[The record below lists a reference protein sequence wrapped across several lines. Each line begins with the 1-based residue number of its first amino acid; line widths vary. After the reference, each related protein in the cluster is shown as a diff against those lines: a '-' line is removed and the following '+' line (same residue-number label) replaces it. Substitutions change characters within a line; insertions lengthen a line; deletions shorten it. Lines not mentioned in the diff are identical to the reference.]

1 MSWYFANYL
10 SSTERS
16 KYRDGQARSAVH
28 RLADHRYRIRHCA
41 CSLAVI
47 LLRKLCHLSK
57 TISLMYSI
65 WQMTHLCDITYS
77 PAKIGTSASM
87 KACSLWNGIAL
98 HPIYPCHCIT
108 DMSFFTKYVADVCV
122 RVDQVSYLWRL
133 NKGLIK
139 HANNKFSSL
148 FYSLFYFFKPSVRSF
163 YEDLRCRYFKYNLG
177 NQPVTC
183 VREK

>member
-1 MSWYFANYL
+1 MSWYLANYL

-87 KACSLWNGIAL
+87 KACSLWNDIAFRVL
-98 HPIYPCHCIT
+98 TSHIP
-108 DMSFFTKYVADVCV
+108 MSLYHRYDIFHKVCGWCLCACGSGV
-122 RVDQVSYLWRL
+122 L
-133 NKGLIK
+133 
-139 HANNKFSSL
+139 SL
-148 FYSLFYFFKPSVRSF
+148 EVKERP
-163 YEDLRCRYFKYNLG
+163 
-177 NQPVTC
+177 NQTC
-183 VREK
+183 K